1 MAVDLRQTSR
11 RLMEEA
17 FGKGNIGVFDELCS
31 EEFREHDPLTG
42 DADLDGA
49 KRNCAMYREA
59 FPDLRPSILSAYTN
73 GEVCVT
79 HWRMTGTHQKEL
91 LGLEPMGARC
101 TVEGI
106 SIDRYRGGKIVETWV
121 QWDALGLMRQLGVA
135 PTVGAAAAAKVAAER
150 RHHA

>member
-1 MAVDLRQTSR
+1 MAVDLKQTSR

-17 FGKGNIGVFDELCS
+17 YGKGNFDVFDELCS
-31 EEFREHDPLTG
+31 DEYRVHDPVTG
-42 DADLDGA
+42 DTGLAGG
-49 KRNCAMYREA
+49 KQNCQMYKTA
-59 FPDLRPSILSAYTN
+59 FPDLKPIILSTYSD

-91 LGLEPMGARC
+91 MGLEPTGVRC

-106 SIDRYRGGKIVETWV
+106 SIDRFRGGKIVETWS

-135 PTVGAAAAAKVAAER
+135 PSVGAAAAKSVAEQ

>member
-1 MAVDLRQTSR
+1 MAVDLKQTSR

-17 FGKGNIGVFDELCS
+17 FGKGNFDVFDELCS
-31 EEFREHDPLTG
+31 AEYRVHDPVTG
-42 DADLDGA
+42 DTDLGGG
-49 KRNCAMYREA
+49 KQNCQMYKTA
-59 FPDLRPSILSAYTN
+59 FPDLKPVILSAYSD

-91 LGLEPMGARC
+91 MGLEPMGARC

-106 SIDRYRGGKIVETWV
+106 SIDRFRGGKIVETWS

-135 PTVGAAAAAKVAAER
+135 PTVGAAAAKSAAEQ